1 MSMIEETARVRS
13 MSLEEAVLDKIR
25 GLAKMP
31 ITEGRNLSPRR
42 EPGVSLGTQHDAAA
56 RSNQGDA
63 VDR

>member
-42 EPGVSLGTQHDAAA
+42 EPKA
-56 RSNQGDA
+56 
-63 VDR
+63 